1 MEAGVEKSGWR
12 KGALQGKNRRP
23 RNMIGLIKRLRSACA
38 AAQADDK
45 ADRSPS
51 PVLGRV
57 PRKEGFL
64 LHPAKEREND
74 QVK

>member
-1 MEAGVEKSGWR
+1 
-12 KGALQGKNRRP
+12 
-23 RNMIGLIKRLRSACA
+23 MIGLIKRLRSACA